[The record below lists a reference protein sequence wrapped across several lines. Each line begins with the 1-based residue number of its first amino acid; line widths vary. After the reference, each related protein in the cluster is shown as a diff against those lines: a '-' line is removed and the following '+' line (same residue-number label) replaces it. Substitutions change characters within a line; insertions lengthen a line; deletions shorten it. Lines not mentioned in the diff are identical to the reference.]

1 MNKQQK
7 KLNAISSLQR
17 MLTKENK
24 RYMRKLHAYLMLAS
38 AFHEQEERA
47 TELLVVLV
55 LLISL
60 LYQKRQRLPS
70 WGVTS
75 PNRLDNASLQL

>member
-7 KLNAISSLQR
+7 KKIAISSLQR

-47 TELLVVLV
+47 TELLLSIYQDVLDAQADGQ
-55 LLISL
+55 SAEDFF
-60 LYQKRQRLPS
+60 RQR
-70 WGVTS
+70 
-75 PNRLDNASLQL
+75 Q